1 MLTPGSSWRRWDLHV
16 HTPESALNNQFH
28 GWDSYLATLN
38 NFDRG
43 QISVVGITDYFS
55 IDGYKRILA
64 ERNNGNLSKFD
75 LVIPNIEFRI
85 SPSTQSGKGINVHL
99 LISPNDPNHVSE
111 IESALTR
118 LYFVYNHQRYSCSKP
133 ELIKLGRAVKSGQ
146 SLSPEAAFRE
156 GVTQFKPSLDTFRG
170 WYENELWLKGNSLT
184 VAANG
189 HHDGASGIQDSGMT
203 ALRNELYRLSDL
215 IFSSNPKDRQYFLGK
230 TADSEEVLIEKY
242 GGLKP
247 CIHGSDAHSEDRIF
261 KPKQDRFC
269 WIKADP
275 TFEGLRQLKFEPE
288 DRVYIGETRPNNK
301 DNRRVLTGITMSNS
315 NGWFSE
321 ARIPLNENMVSVIGS
336 RGSGKTALAD
346 LIAFG
351 TGSWGEVGDSSF
363 LKKARS
369 ELTGTKIVTEWRNGD
384 TAEATVSRTLANGT
398 EQSVCYLSQQFVE
411 RLCSEDLRST
421 ELLHQVERVI
431 FEHVPETERLGQ
443 STFEELRTLLTKS
456 TAEGR
461 RDAQQQIVR
470 LNRVISEHNAEIDQL
485 PNLQQQLSSYQA
497 EREGMVA
504 QTPVLNNGSEEEQGK
519 ALQDLEKQLQTLQL
533 SVTASKQRHV
543 RIRQTQR
550 KVEAFQQDLATFVN
564 ELKQEIEKMDI
575 QYKPINTAIFQDV
588 MVSLT
593 SAEWDIIAKIGR
605 EEGQDGDK
613 YPETVS
619 ICSLTTEI
627 SKKRAG
633 LSMEEAKKQRFLT
646 FQDQLKSLETKIAQ
660 TEEKI
665 GQIQENLQ
673 LSYDN
678 SLKER
683 RTKYCGYVDLLTEEG
698 KELEKLYGYLRQ
710 TYDDDS
716 LIEHKLEFYIRRV
729 VDVETWCEKGE
740 DLIDQRRNGPFRVRG
755 RLAERA
761 HEVLSDVWESGTGKD
776 IVNKLLDF
784 RTIFESQQE
793 EVTLTSQL
801 KPAVT
806 EAAFDDW
813 LFDPSVI
820 RLTYGIKY
828 DGIELENLSP
838 GTRGVAL
845 LILYLELDRKDT
857 RPLLIDQPEENL
869 DNESI
874 YTVLTP
880 YFRRAKNRR
889 QIILITHNPNLV
901 VNTDSEQVIV
911 AEFSKTPPEN
921 SSRINYVSGG
931 LEHSN
936 PHGVPPGIRERVC
949 NILEGGQLA
958 FARREQRY
966 SFR

>member
-1 MLTPGSSWRRWDLHV
+1 MLAPGSSWRRWDLHV
-16 HTPESALNNQFH
+16 HTPESALNNQF
-28 GWDSYLATLN
+28 GSWESYLAKLES
-38 NFDRG
+38 FDRG
-43 QISVVGITDYFS
+43 LVSVVGITDYFS
-55 IDGYKRILA
+55 IDGYKKILT
-64 ERNNGNLSKFD
+64 ERGKGNLAKFD

-85 SPSTQSGKGINVHL
+85 SPSTRSGKGINVHL
-99 LISPNDPNHVSE
+99 LVSPDDPNHVSE

-118 LYFVYNHQRYSCSKP
+118 LFFEYNHQRYSCSKP
-133 ELIKLGRAVKSGQ
+133 DLTKLGKAVKSGER
-146 SLSPEAAFRE
+146 LSSEAAFKE
-156 GVTQFKPSLDTFRG
+156 GVNQFKPSLDTFRE
-170 WYENELWLKGNSLT
+170 WYEHESWLKGNSLI

-203 ALRNELYRLSDL
+203 AVRNELYRLSDL
-215 IFSSNPKDRQYFLGK
+215 IFSSNPKDRTYFLGK
-230 TADSEEVLIEKY
+230 AADSEGSLIEKY

-261 KPKQDRFC
+261 KPDQNRFC

-301 DNRRVLTGITMSNS
+301 DSRRVLIGITISNS

-321 ARIPLNENMVSVIGS
+321 TRIPLNENMVSVIGS

-346 LIAFG
+346 LIAYG

-369 ELTGTKIVTEWRNGD
+369 ELVGTKIVTEWANGD
-384 TAEATVSRTLANGT
+384 KDEATIGRTLATGT
-398 EQSVCYLSQQFVE
+398 DQSVCYLSQQFVE

-421 ELLHQVERVI
+421 ELLQQVERVI
-431 FEHVPETERLGQ
+431 FEHVPETEKLGQ
-443 STFEELRTLLTKS
+443 SSFEDLRTLLTKS
-456 TAEGR
+456 TVDGR
-461 RDAQQQIVR
+461 RDAQQQIAR
-470 LNRVISEHNAEIDQL
+470 LNGIISGHKTEIAQL
-485 PNLQQQLSSYQA
+485 PNLRQQLSSYQA
-497 EREGMVA
+497 EREGLVT
-504 QTPVLNNGSEEEQGK
+504 QTPILSNGSEEEQGK
-519 ALQDLEKQLQTLQL
+519 VLKALEKQLQSLEL
-533 SVTASKQRHV
+533 SVTGLKQRHI

-550 KVEAFQQDLATFVN
+550 KVEAFQQDLGTFVD
-564 ELKQEIEKMDI
+564 EIRQEIENLDI
-575 QYKPINTAIFQDV
+575 RYEPINTDIFKDV
-588 MVSLT
+588 IASLT
-593 SAEWDIIAKIGR
+593 SAESDIITKIAR
-605 EEGQDGDK
+605 DEGQDGDR

-619 ICSLTTEI
+619 IRALATEI
-627 SKKRAG
+627 SKQRSA

-646 FQDQLKSLETKIAQ
+646 FQDQLKALETKIAQ
-660 TEEKI
+660 SEEKI
-665 GQIQENLQ
+665 SQIQEDVQ

-678 SLKER
+678 SLKDR
-683 RTKYCGYVDLLTEEG
+683 RAKFCGYVDLLSEES

-710 TYDDDS
+710 AYGEDS

-729 VDVETWCEKGE
+729 VDVETWCRKGE
-740 DLIDQRRNGPFRVRG
+740 DLIDQRRTGPFRAKG
-755 RLAERA
+755 RLAEKA
-761 HEVLSDVWESGTGKD
+761 YEVLSEVWDFGPGED
-776 IVNKLLDF
+776 ILNKLQAF
-784 RTIFESQQE
+784 RTIFESQE
-793 EVTLTSQL
+793 GVTLASQL
-801 KPAVT
+801 KPGIT

-820 RLTYGIKY
+820 QLTYGIKY

-845 LILYLELDRKDT
+845 LILYLGLDRKDT

-880 YFRRAKNRR
+880 YFRKAKNRR

-901 VNTDSEQVIV
+901 VNTDSEQVVV

-921 SSRINYVSGG
+921 ASRINYVSGG
-931 LEHSN
+931 LEDSN
-936 PHGVPPGIRERVC
+936 ANDVPPGIRERVC
-949 NILEGGQLA
+949 NILEGGQMA
-958 FARREQRY
+958 FARREKRY

>member
-1 MLTPGSSWRRWDLHV
+1 V
-16 HTPESALNNQFH
+16 HTPESALNNQFR
-28 GWDSYLATLN
+28 GWDSYLEKLES
-38 NFDRG
+38 FDRG
-43 QISVVGITDYFS
+43 YISVVGITDYFS
-55 IDGYKRILA
+55 IDGYKKILA
-64 ERNNGNLSKFD
+64 ERNSGNLSNFD
-75 LVIPNIEFRI
+75 MVIPNIEFRI
-85 SPSTQSGKGINVHL
+85 SPSTASGKGINVHL
-99 LISPNDPNHVSE
+99 LISPDDPNHVSE

-118 LYFVYNHQRYSCSKP
+118 LYFVYNGQPYSCSKP
-133 ELIKLGRAVKSGQ
+133 ELIKLGRAVKIGQ
-146 SLSPEAAFRE
+146 SLSPEAAFKE
-156 GVTQFKPSLDTFRG
+156 GVTQFKPGLDTFRE
-170 WYENELWLKGNSLT
+170 WYKNESWLKRNSLT
-184 VAANG
+184 VTANG
-189 HHDGASGIQDSGMT
+189 HHDGASGIQEDGMT
-203 ALRNELYRLSDL
+203 ALRNELYRHSDL
-215 IFSSNPKDRQYFLGK
+215 IFSANPKDRQYFLGK
-230 TADSEEVLIEKY
+230 ASDSEEVLIEKH

-247 CIHGSDAHSEDRIF
+247 CIHGSDAHTENRIF
-261 KPKQDRFC
+261 KPDQNRFC

-301 DNRRVLTGITMSNS
+301 DSRRVLTGITISNS

-321 ARIPLNENMVSVIGS
+321 TRIPLNENMVSVIGS

-369 ELTGTKIVTEWRNGD
+369 ELIGTKIETEWGNGD
-384 TAEATVSRTLANGT
+384 TGEATVGRTLPNGT
-398 EQSVCYLSQQFVE
+398 DQSVCYLSQQFVE

-431 FEHVPETERLGQ
+431 FEHIPEIERLGQ
-443 STFEELRTLLTKS
+443 STFEDLRTLLTKS
-456 TAEGR
+456 TADGR
-461 RDAQQQIVR
+461 REAQQQIVR
-470 LNRVISEHNAEIDQL
+470 LNRVISEHKTEIDQL
-485 PNLQQQLSSYQA
+485 PNLQQQLSSFQA
-497 EREGMVA
+497 EREGLIA
-504 QTPVLNNGSEEEQGK
+504 QTPVLANGLEEEQGK
-519 ALQDLEKQLQTLQL
+519 ALQDLEKQLQKLQL
-533 SVTASKQRHV
+533 GVTALKQRHV

-550 KVEAFQQDLATFVN
+550 KVESFQQTLVTFVN
-564 ELKQEIEKMDI
+564 ELKQEIEKMDM
-575 QYKPINTAIFQDV
+575 QYEPINTEIFKDV
-588 MVSLT
+588 MVSLNR
-593 SAEWDIIAKIGR
+593 AEADIITKIGQ
-605 EEGQDGDK
+605 EEAQNGDK

-627 SKKRAG
+627 AKKRSA

-646 FQDQLKSLETKIAQ
+646 FQDQLKSLDTKIAQ
-660 TEEKI
+660 MEEKI
-665 GQIQENLQ
+665 AQIQENSR
-673 LSYDN
+673 LSYNN

-683 RTKYCGYVDLLTEEG
+683 RTKFCGYVDLLAEEG
-698 KELEKLYGYLRQ
+698 KELEKLYGYLRKA
-710 TYDDDS
+710 YDVDS
-716 LIEHKLEFYIRRV
+716 LIEKKLEFYIRRV
-729 VDVETWCEKGE
+729 VDVETWCAKGE
-740 DLIDQRRNGPFRVRG
+740 DLIDQRRTGPFRSRG
-755 RLAERA
+755 RLAEKA
-761 HEVLSDVWESGTGKD
+761 DEVLADVWESGTGED
-776 IVNKLLDF
+776 IFSKLLEF
-784 RTIFESQQE
+784 RKMFE

-806 EAAFDDW
+806 EAEFDDW

-911 AEFSKTPPEN
+911 AEFSKTPPQN

-936 PHGVPPGIRERVC
+936 PHGIPPGIRERVC

-958 FARREQRY
+958 FASREQRY